1 MMAKQTTKG
10 GKSAPTTKFER
21 GFTAQAPGKPE
32 ERPPSLKGRVYNEF
46 RPDVARGSTMPAP
59 TGDTQEP
66 RMSKRLGKATKGR
79 K

>member
-1 MMAKQTTKG
+1 MAKYKRGMTA
-10 GKSAPTTKFER
+10 KSPH
-21 GFTAQAPGKPE
+21 PDD

-46 RPDVARGSTMPAP
+46 RPDAARGSTMPPP

-66 RMSKRLGKATKGR
+66 RVSRRLGKPTKGR